1 MASKYSDMDD
11 ILNNNPLHRFASYN
25 TIFTLS
31 GINEKQLRSSSYL
44 TDQITEVIAM
54 SGEIGSPL
62 GGTQFAGND
71 FVAEQKIAQEKL
83 DDNLI
88 TGHPSNVL
96 KRRKELED
104 LIKMHKLNASEYQN
118 SVDIL
123 SRSHNVYIE
132 NVNILSTVGP
142 NAERNLANF
151 TKMDFEMHE
160 PFGMTL
166 IEKIR
171 GCAYLNGY
179 LDYQDAPF
187 LLTIE
192 FKGFDNNGKPLVGTN
207 TDPVSGKHGQSGF
220 LTRKIPVYIVNVEMD
235 VNEGG
240 SKYRCT
246 AIPYTDMAHDNRFT
260 QSRITVA
267 LDGLSGIDDWSK
279 RVEKALNEDLMKQEV
294 KDRTRTE
301 GYEDKYIFS
310 YHKDVVSQGSEYV
323 AERDSIH
330 TGSEAVAN
338 VILEAQAKAQFE
350 RDWQNATGQSTE
362 PFGSQIGNSNSINQ
376 FQPNIADMNLT
387 GSKKKTAASQQI
399 NANDNLVKMFEDA
412 IRNTTGYQ
420 KLIENFWVSYLRG
433 AANSGDSKAS
443 GVLDK
448 LNTLNDEEASE
459 YLNELLN
466 DKSKAKTL
474 GGIIADNQY
483 INWFKI
489 KTTVYTV
496 TDRGIDPRTKM
507 YPKIIHYRAEP
518 FRIHVLKILGA
529 GMSLGK
535 IDWSQQVRRNY
546 NYIYTGENI
555 DVQNIN
561 INYKS
566 AFFQRNVREAKT
578 ITEKGIVNNF
588 AEWIKEIVGDEVHPE
603 PSKPI
608 RQYPSI
614 VKGFNSMDVD
624 NPVTAKAQAFYDYLT
639 NPIADMIKIEM
650 EILGDPAYI
659 CQDMYTPLQ
668 FDKANYDDVRKIYG
682 DATGGLN
689 VMSSRFGSF
698 NADVA
703 SPLINIRYRFPADID
718 DTKTGNMFQY
728 GKPNLEDDLFF
739 SGVYQVVKVENRFNN
754 GQFTQLLTCIRMNNQ
769 QGYGPAI
776 TLADAAKSD
785 ASKISEKSTKGEY
798 DNGTDLEIGQ
808 GENQEVTGS

>member
-1 MASKYSDMDD
+1 MPLKYSDIDD
-11 ILNNNPLHRFASYN
+11 FANSNPLHNFASYN
-25 TIFTLS
+25 TLFTLS
-31 GINEKQLRSSSYL
+31 GINETQLRSSSYL
-44 TDQITEVIAM
+44 TDQLEAVIAQ

-62 GGTQFAGND
+62 GATNFSGND
-71 FVAEQKIAQEKL
+71 PLFEREALEDQLEKIPPTI
-83 DDNLI
+83 N
-88 TGHPSNVL
+88 S

-104 LIKMHKLNASEYQN
+104 MITMYKLNAADYKN

-123 SRSHNVYIE
+123 YRSHNIYIE

-142 NAERNLANF
+142 NQERNLANF
-151 TKMDFEMHE
+151 TKMEFEMHE

-207 TDPVSGKHGQSGF
+207 TDHRTGEHGTMAPF
-220 LTRKIPVYIVNVEMD
+220 LTRKIPIYIVNVDMD
-235 VNEGG
+235 VSEGG

-246 AIPYTDMAHDNRFT
+246 AIPYTDLAHDNRFT
-260 QSRITVA
+260 QSRITIA
-267 LDGLSGIDDWSK
+267 LEGLTGISAWK
-279 RVEKALNEDLMKQEV
+279 NKVEKALNVDLMAQEV

-310 YHKDVVSQGSEYV
+310 YHEDVFKQGREYISTNS
-323 AERDSIH
+323 RDSIN
-330 TGSEAVAN
+330 TSSASVSDNIMAGEQIKNQFAN
-338 VILEAQAKAQFE
+338 
-350 RDWQNATGQSTE
+350 DQNAVLGEDGE
-362 PFGSQIGNSNSINQ
+362 PQVWGGH
-376 FQPNIADMNLT
+376 IADAERGNP
-387 GSKKKTAASQQI
+387 KKKSSASQQI

-412 IRNTTGYQ
+412 IRTTTGYQ

-433 AANSGDSKAS
+433 ASSGGDTKA
-443 GVLDK
+443 GEILDK
-448 LNTLNDEEASE
+448 LNTLEESE
-459 YLNELLN
+459 ANSYLDSLLN
-466 DKSKAKTL
+466 DKKLSKEL
-474 GGIIADNQY
+474 GGVIQDNQY

-489 KTTVYTV
+489 KTTVYTR
-496 TDRGIDPRTKM
+496 TDKGLDPRTKM

-518 FRIHVLKILGA
+518 FKIHVLKILGA

-535 IDWSQQVRRNY
+535 IDWSKQVRRNY

-588 AEWIKEIVGDEVHPE
+588 AEWIKDIIGDEVHPE

-668 FDKANYDDVRKIYG
+668 FDKSKYDDVRKIYG
-682 DATGGLN
+682 DQGEFN

-703 SPLINIRYRFPADID
+703 SPLINVRYRFPADID
-718 DTKTGNMFQY
+718 DKSGNMFQY

-739 SGVYQVVKVENRFNN
+739 SGVYQVVMVESRFNN
-754 GQFTQLLTCIRMNNQ
+754 GQFTQLLTCVRMNNQ
-769 QGYGPAI
+769 QGYGPAV
-776 TLADAAKSD
+776 TLADAAKED
-785 ASKISEKSTKGEY
+785 ASKITKKKSKKTLEYEFKG
-798 DNGTDLEIGQ
+798 NDLEIGQ
-808 GENQEVTGS
+808 GQNQEVTGS

>member
-11 ILNNNPLHRFASYN
+11 ILKNNPLHNFASYN
-25 TIFTLS
+25 TLFTLS
-31 GINEKQLRSSSYL
+31 GINETQLRTSSYL
-44 TDQITEVIAM
+44 TDQITEVIAQ

-62 GGTQFAGND
+62 GATQFSGND
-71 FVAEQKIAQEKL
+71 FLAEQKIAQEKL

-96 KRRKELED
+96 KRRQELED
-104 LIKMHKLNASEYQN
+104 LIKMYKLNASEYKN

-123 SRSHNVYIE
+123 FRSHNVYIE

-192 FKGFDNNGKPLVGTN
+192 FKGFDNNGKPIVGTN
-207 TDPVSGKHGQSGF
+207 TDPLTGKHGQSGF

-267 LDGLSGIDDWSK
+267 LDGLTGIGAWK
-279 RVEKALNEDLMKQEV
+279 IKVEKALNVDLMEQEV

-310 YHKDVVSQGSEYV
+310 YHKDVVSQGSTYV
-323 AERDSIH
+323 SERESIH
-330 TGSEAVAN
+330 TSSASVADN
-338 VILEAQAKAQFE
+338 IMAGEQIKNQLEN
-350 RDWQNATGQSTE
+350 DQNAVGGEDGEPQVWGGQ
-362 PFGSQIGNSNSINQ
+362 
-376 FQPNIADMNLT
+376 IADAERGNP
-387 GSKKKTAASQQI
+387 KKKSSASQQI

-412 IRNTTGYQ
+412 IRTTTGYQ

-433 AANSGDSKAS
+433 ASNGGDSNAS

-448 LNTLNDEEASE
+448 LNTLEDGEATE
-459 YLNELLN
+459 YLNSLLN
-466 DKSKAKTL
+466 DKDKSKIL

-496 TDRGIDPRTKM
+496 NDKGLDPRTKM

-518 FRIHVLKILGA
+518 FKIHVLKILGA

-535 IDWSQQVRRNY
+535 IDWSEQVRRNY

-578 ITEKGIVNNF
+578 ITQKGIVNNF
-588 AEWIKEIVGDEVHPE
+588 AEWIKDIIGDEVHPE

-668 FDKANYDDVRKIYG
+668 FDDDKYDDVRKIYG
-682 DATGGLN
+682 ETGEFN

-718 DTKTGNMFQY
+718 DTTGNMFQY

-785 ASKISEKSTKGEY
+785 ASKIRNKS
-798 DNGTDLEIGQ
+798 DNKKADDQKAKDEDLEIGQ
-808 GENQEVTGS
+808 GEAQEVTGS

>member
-1 MASKYSDMDD
+1 MASNYSDIDD
-11 ILNNNPLHRFASYN
+11 ILNNNPLHQFASYN

-31 GINEKQLRSSSYL
+31 GINEEQLRSSSYL
-44 TDQITEVIAM
+44 TDPLTEVIAM
-54 SGEIGSPL
+54 SGEIGSPF
-62 GGTQFAGND
+62 GGTGFAGND
-71 FVAEQKIAQEKL
+71 FFADQKIAQEKL
-83 DDNLI
+83 DDNLV
-88 TGHPSNVL
+88 TGHPALVM

-104 LIKMHKLNASEYQN
+104 LIKMYKLNASEYQN

-123 SRSHNVYIE
+123 SRSHNIYIE

-171 GCAYLNGY
+171 GSAYLNGY

-192 FKGFDNNGKPLVGTN
+192 FKGFNNQGKPIVGSNVNHATG
-207 TDPVSGKHGQSGF
+207 DHGNIGF
-220 LTRKIPVYIVNVEMD
+220 LTRKIPIYIVNVEMD

-267 LDGLSGIDDWSK
+267 LDGLGGIADWK
-279 RVEKALNEDLMKQEV
+279 VKVEKALNEDLMSQEV
-294 KDRTRTE
+294 KDRTRTA
-301 GYEDKYIFS
+301 GYEDKYVFS
-310 YHKDVVSQGSEYV
+310 YHEDVVNQGSAYV
-323 AERDSIH
+323 SMRDSIH
-330 TGSEAVAN
+330 TSSASVAN
-338 VILEAQAKAQFE
+338 EILLKAQAQAEFE
-350 RDWQNATGQSTE
+350 RSWQNATGQTNIGE
-362 PFGSQIGNSNSINQ
+362 DGLPSQ
-376 FQPNIADMNLT
+376 FNIADMDKS
-387 GSKKKTAASQQI
+387 GKKKSAASQQI

-412 IRNTTGYQ
+412 IRTTTGYQ

-433 AANSGDSKAS
+433 ASNGGDSNAS

-448 LNTLNDEEASE
+448 LNTLEEGEATR
-459 YLNELLN
+459 YLDSLLN
-466 DKSKAKTL
+466 DKDKSQVL
-474 GGIIADNQY
+474 GGIISNNQY
-483 INWFKI
+483 IDWFKI

-496 TDRGIDPRTKM
+496 TDRGLDPKTKM

-518 FRIHVLKILGA
+518 FKIHVLKILGA

-555 DVQNIN
+555 DVQSIN

-578 ITEKGIVNNF
+578 ITEKGVVNNF
-588 AEWIKEIVGDEVHPE
+588 VEWVKDIVGDEVHPE

-668 FDKANYDDVRKIYG
+668 FDKDKYDDVRKLYG
-682 DATGGLN
+682 DSTQSN

-703 SPLINIRYRFPADID
+703 SPLINIRYRFPADISE
-718 DTKTGNMFQY
+718 KSGNMYQY

-776 TLADAAKSD
+776 TLADAAKVD
-785 ASKISEKSTKGEY
+785 ASKIREKSEGKKKN
-798 DNGTDLEIGQ
+798 DNDLEIGQ
-808 GENQEVTGS
+808 GEAQEVTGS